1 MIEYDQQL
9 LVRALDAATNPVL
22 ITERTGCIVWINK
35 AFCLLSGYTKPE
47 LVGKTP
53 HLLSSGRQSTTF
65 YRDLWLTLLAGL
77 TWQGEMVERR
87 KDGGSCTVNQVITPV
102 LDHQGLVTHFI
113 AILHNFKL
121 MDDERANMQQLA
133 FHDTLTGLPNRRL
146 FLNLLDQA
154 IDHATKHQQSL
165 ALMFIDLDRF
175 KSVNDTLGHACGD
188 KLLVAVAER
197 LGQSVRRS
205 DVVSRLSGD
214 EFAILITGMDQ
225 VDQLEALANKLIA
238 AINQPFMI
246 EAQSIEMRIS
256 IGISLFPSD
265 GVSAED
271 LLGQA
276 DGAMYQAKKPVAIP
290 AVSASWRRPL
300 IKNSIHGPQCNKVPA
315 HIASVSN
322 TWPGIT

>member
-1 MIEYDQQL
+1 MIDYDQQL

-102 LDHQGLVTHFI
+102 LDHQGVVTHFI
-113 AILHNFKL
+113 AILHNFTL

-133 FHDTLTGLPNRRL
+133 FHDPLTGLPNRRL

-154 IDHATKHQQSL
+154 IDHATKNQQSL

-214 EFAILITGMDQ
+214 EFAILITCMDQ
-225 VDQLEALANKLIA
+225 VDQLEALAHKLIA

-246 EAQSIEMRIS
+246 EAQSIEVRIS
-256 IGISLFPSD
+256 VGISLFPAD

-276 DGAMYQAKKPVAIP
+276 DGAMYQAKKTGGNLCRFSLLTPV
-290 AVSASWRRPL
+290 SD
-300 IKNSIHGPQCNKVPA
+300 
-315 HIASVSN
+315 
-322 TWPGIT
+322 

>member
-1 MIEYDQQL
+1 MIDYDQQL

-102 LDHQGLVTHFI
+102 LDHQGVVTHFI
-113 AILHNFKL
+113 AILHNFTL

-133 FHDTLTGLPNRRL
+133 FHDPLTGLPNRRL

-154 IDHATKHQQSL
+154 INYATKNHQSF

-175 KSVNDTLGHACGD
+175 KLVNDTLGHACGD

-205 DVVSRLSGD
+205 DIVSRLSGD
-214 EFAILITGMDQ
+214 EFAILITCMDQ
-225 VDQLEALANKLIA
+225 VDQLEALAHKLIA

-246 EAQSIEMRIS
+246 EAQSIEVRIS
-256 IGISLFPSD
+256 VGISLFPAD

-276 DGAMYQAKKPVAIP
+276 DGAMYQAKKTGGNLCRFSLLTPV
-290 AVSASWRRPL
+290 SD
-300 IKNSIHGPQCNKVPA
+300 
-315 HIASVSN
+315 
-322 TWPGIT
+322 

>member
-1 MIEYDQQL
+1 MIDYDQQL

-102 LDHQGLVTHFI
+102 LDHQGVVTHFI
-113 AILHNFKL
+113 AILHNFTL

-133 FHDTLTGLPNRRL
+133 FHDPLTGLPNRRL

-154 IDHATKHQQSL
+154 INYATKNQQSF

-205 DVVSRLSGD
+205 DIVSRLSGD
-214 EFAILITGMDQ
+214 EFAILITCMDQ
-225 VDQLEALANKLIA
+225 VDQLETLAHKLIA

-246 EAQSIEMRIS
+246 ETQSIEMRIS
-256 IGISLFPSD
+256 VGISLFPSE

-271 LLGQA
+271 LLGHA
-276 DGAMYQAKKPVAIP
+276 DGAMYQAKKAGGNTCRFSLLTPV
-290 AVSASWRRPL
+290 SD
-300 IKNSIHGPQCNKVPA
+300 
-315 HIASVSN
+315 
-322 TWPGIT
+322 

>member
-1 MIEYDQQL
+1 MIDYDQQL

-87 KDGGSCTVNQVITPV
+87 KDGGRCTVNQVITPV
-102 LDHQGLVTHFI
+102 LDHQGVVTHFI
-113 AILHNFKL
+113 AILHNFTL

-133 FHDTLTGLPNRRL
+133 FHDPLTGLPNRRL

-154 IDHATKHQQSL
+154 INYATKNHQSF

-205 DVVSRLSGD
+205 DIVSRLSGD
-214 EFAILITGMDQ
+214 EFAILITCMDQ
-225 VDQLEALANKLIA
+225 VDQLETLAHKLIA

-246 EAQSIEMRIS
+246 ETQSIEMRIS
-256 IGISLFPSD
+256 VGISLFPSE

-271 LLGQA
+271 LLGHA
-276 DGAMYQAKKPVAIP
+276 DGAMYQAKKAGGNTCRFSFLTPV
-290 AVSASWRRPL
+290 SD
-300 IKNSIHGPQCNKVPA
+300 
-315 HIASVSN
+315 
-322 TWPGIT
+322 

>member
-1 MIEYDQQL
+1 MIDYDQQL

-35 AFCLLSGYTKPE
+35 AFCLWSGYTKPE

-102 LDHQGLVTHFI
+102 LDHQGVVTHFI

-197 LGQSVRRS
+197 LGRSVRRS

-214 EFAILITGMDQ
+214 EFAILITCMDQ
-225 VDQLEALANKLIA
+225 VDQLEALAHKLIV

-246 EAQSIEMRIS
+246 EAQRIEMRIS
-256 IGISLFPSD
+256 VGISLFPAD

-276 DGAMYQAKKPVAIP
+276 DGAMYQAKKA
-290 AVSASWRRPL
+290 
-300 IKNSIHGPQCNKVPA
+300 GG
-315 HIASVSN
+315 N
-322 TWPGIT
+322 TCRFSLLTPPSD

>member
-1 MIEYDQQL
+1 MIDYDQQL

-102 LDHQGLVTHFI
+102 LDHQGVVTHFI
-113 AILHNFKL
+113 AILHNFTL

-133 FHDTLTGLPNRRL
+133 FHDPLTGLPNRRL

-154 IDHATKHQQSL
+154 INYATKNHQSF

-205 DVVSRLSGD
+205 DIVSRLSGD
-214 EFAILITGMDQ
+214 EFAILITCMDQ
-225 VDQLEALANKLIA
+225 VDQLEALAHKLIA

-246 EAQSIEMRIS
+246 EAQSIEVRIS
-256 IGISLFPSD
+256 VGISLFPAD

-276 DGAMYQAKKPVAIP
+276 DGAMYQAKKAGGNTCRFSLLTPV
-290 AVSASWRRPL
+290 SD
-300 IKNSIHGPQCNKVPA
+300 
-315 HIASVSN
+315 
-322 TWPGIT
+322 

>member
-1 MIEYDQQL
+1 MIDYDQQL

-102 LDHQGLVTHFI
+102 LDHQGVVTHFI
-113 AILHNFKL
+113 AILHNFTL

-133 FHDTLTGLPNRRL
+133 FHDPLTGLPNRRL

-154 IDHATKHQQSL
+154 INYATKNHQSF

-205 DVVSRLSGD
+205 DIVSRLSGD
-214 EFAILITGMDQ
+214 EFAILITCMDQ
-225 VDQLEALANKLIA
+225 VDQLEALAHKLIA

-246 EAQSIEMRIS
+246 EAQSIEVRIS
-256 IGISLFPSD
+256 VGISLFPAD

-276 DGAMYQAKKPVAIP
+276 DGAMYQAKKPVAIS
-290 AVSASWRRPL
+290 AVSAF
-300 IKNSIHGPQCNKVPA
+300 
-315 HIASVSN
+315 
-322 TWPGIT
+322 

>member
-87 KDGGSCTVNQVITPV
+87 KDGGSCIVNQVITPV
-102 LDHQGLVTHFI
+102 LDHQGVVTHFI

-197 LGQSVRRS
+197 LGRSVRRS

-214 EFAILITGMDQ
+214 EFAILITCMDQ
-225 VDQLEALANKLIA
+225 VGQLEALAHKLIV

-256 IGISLFPSD
+256 VGISLFPAD

-276 DGAMYQAKKPVAIP
+276 DGAMYQAKKA
-290 AVSASWRRPL
+290 
-300 IKNSIHGPQCNKVPA
+300 GG
-315 HIASVSN
+315 N
-322 TWPGIT
+322 TCRFSLLTPPSD

>member
-1 MIEYDQQL
+1 MIDYDQQL

-102 LDHQGLVTHFI
+102 LDHQGVVTHFI
-113 AILHNFKL
+113 AILHNFTL

-133 FHDTLTGLPNRRL
+133 FHDPLTGLPNRRL

-154 IDHATKHQQSL
+154 INYATKNHQSF

-214 EFAILITGMDQ
+214 EFAILITCMDQ
-225 VDQLEALANKLIA
+225 VDQLEALAHKLIA

-246 EAQSIEMRIS
+246 EAQSIEVRIS
-256 IGISLFPSD
+256 VGISLFPAD

-271 LLGQA
+271 LLGQS
-276 DGAMYQAKKPVAIP
+276 DGAMYQAKKPVAIS
-290 AVSASWRRPL
+290 AVSAF
-300 IKNSIHGPQCNKVPA
+300 
-315 HIASVSN
+315 
-322 TWPGIT
+322 

>member
-1 MIEYDQQL
+1 MIDYDQQL

-102 LDHQGLVTHFI
+102 LDHQGVVTHFI
-113 AILHNFKL
+113 AILHNFTL

-133 FHDTLTGLPNRRL
+133 FHDPLTGLPNRRL

-154 IDHATKHQQSL
+154 INYATKNHQSF

-214 EFAILITGMDQ
+214 EFAILITCMDQ
-225 VDQLEALANKLIA
+225 VDQLEALAHKLIA

-246 EAQSIEMRIS
+246 EAQSIEVRIS
-256 IGISLFPSD
+256 VGISLFPAD

-276 DGAMYQAKKPVAIP
+276 DGAMYQAKKTGGNLCRFSLLTPV
-290 AVSASWRRPL
+290 SD
-300 IKNSIHGPQCNKVPA
+300 
-315 HIASVSN
+315 
-322 TWPGIT
+322 

>member
-1 MIEYDQQL
+1 MIDYDQQL

-87 KDGGSCTVNQVITPV
+87 KDGGRCTVNQVITPV
-102 LDHQGLVTHFI
+102 LDHQGVVTHFI
-113 AILHNFKL
+113 AILHNFTL

-133 FHDTLTGLPNRRL
+133 FHDPLTGLPNRRL

-154 IDHATKHQQSL
+154 INYATKNHQSF

-214 EFAILITGMDQ
+214 EFAILITCMDQ
-225 VDQLEALANKLIA
+225 VDQLEALAHKLIA

-246 EAQSIEMRIS
+246 EAQSIEVRIS
-256 IGISLFPSD
+256 VGISLFPAD

-276 DGAMYQAKKPVAIP
+276 DGAMYQAKKTGGNLCRFSLLTPV
-290 AVSASWRRPL
+290 SD
-300 IKNSIHGPQCNKVPA
+300 
-315 HIASVSN
+315 
-322 TWPGIT
+322 

>member
-1 MIEYDQQL
+1 MIDYDQQL

-102 LDHQGLVTHFI
+102 LDHQGVVTHFI
-113 AILHNFKL
+113 AILHNFTL

-133 FHDTLTGLPNRRL
+133 FHDPLTGLPNRRL

-154 IDHATKHQQSL
+154 INYATKNQQSF

-205 DVVSRLSGD
+205 DIVSRLSGD
-214 EFAILITGMDQ
+214 EFAILITCMDQ
-225 VDQLEALANKLIA
+225 VDQLEALAHKLIA

-246 EAQSIEMRIS
+246 EAQSIEVRIS
-256 IGISLFPSD
+256 VGISLFPAD

-276 DGAMYQAKKPVAIP
+276 DGAMYQAKKTGGNLCRFSLLTPV
-290 AVSASWRRPL
+290 SD
-300 IKNSIHGPQCNKVPA
+300 
-315 HIASVSN
+315 
-322 TWPGIT
+322 

>member
-35 AFCLLSGYTKPE
+35 AFCLLSGYSKPE

-53 HLLSSGRQSTTF
+53 HLLWSGRQSTTF

-87 KDGGSCTVNQVITPV
+87 KDGASCTVNQVITPV
-102 LDHQGLVTHFI
+102 LDHQGVVTHFI

-121 MDDERANMQQLA
+121 MDDERTNMQQLA
-133 FHDTLTGLPNRRL
+133 FHDPLTGLPNRRL

-175 KSVNDTLGHACGD
+175 KWVNDTLGHACGD
-188 KLLVAVAER
+188 KLLVAVADR

-214 EFAILITGMDQ
+214 EFAILITCMDQ

-256 IGISLFPSD
+256 VGISLFPTD

-276 DGAMYQAKKPVAIP
+276 DGAMYQAKKAGGNTCRF
-290 AVSASWRRPL
+290 SPL
-300 IKNSIHGPQCNKVPA
+300 ALPSD
-315 HIASVSN
+315 
-322 TWPGIT
+322 

>member
-35 AFCLLSGYTKPE
+35 AFCLLSGYSKPE

-87 KDGGSCTVNQVITPV
+87 KDGASCTVNQVITPV
-102 LDHQGLVTHFI
+102 LDHQGVVTHFI

-121 MDDERANMQQLA
+121 MDDERANMKQLA

-146 FLNLLDQA
+146 FLTLLDQA

-214 EFAILITGMDQ
+214 EFAILITCMDQ

-246 EAQSIEMRIS
+246 EGQSIEMRIS
-256 IGISLFPSD
+256 VGISLFPAD
-265 GVSAED
+265 GVIAED
-271 LLGQA
+271 LLGRA
-276 DGAMYQAKKPVAIP
+276 DGAMYQAKKA
-290 AVSASWRRPL
+290 
-300 IKNSIHGPQCNKVPA
+300 GG
-315 HIASVSN
+315 N
-322 TWPGIT
+322 TCRFSLLTPPSD

>member
-1 MIEYDQQL
+1 MIDYDQQL

-102 LDHQGLVTHFI
+102 LDHQGVVTHFI
-113 AILHNFKL
+113 AILHNFTL

-133 FHDTLTGLPNRRL
+133 FHDPLTGLPNRRL

-154 IDHATKHQQSL
+154 IDHATKNQQSL

-175 KSVNDTLGHACGD
+175 KSVNDTLGHSCGD

-205 DVVSRLSGD
+205 DIVSRLSGD
-214 EFAILITGMDQ
+214 EFAILITCMDQ
-225 VDQLEALANKLIA
+225 VDQLEALAHKLIA

-256 IGISLFPSD
+256 VGISLFPSEA
-265 GVSAED
+265 VSAED
-271 LLGQA
+271 LLGHA
-276 DGAMYQAKKPVAIP
+276 DGAMYQAKKAGGNTCRFSLLTPV
-290 AVSASWRRPL
+290 SD
-300 IKNSIHGPQCNKVPA
+300 
-315 HIASVSN
+315 
-322 TWPGIT
+322 

>member
-1 MIEYDQQL
+1 MIDYDQQL

-102 LDHQGLVTHFI
+102 LDHQGVVTHFI
-113 AILHNFKL
+113 AILHNFTL

-133 FHDTLTGLPNRRL
+133 FHDPLTGLPNRRL

-154 IDHATKHQQSL
+154 INYATKNQQSF

-214 EFAILITGMDQ
+214 EFAILITCMDQ
-225 VDQLEALANKLIA
+225 VDQLEALAHKLIA

-246 EAQSIEMRIS
+246 EAQSIEVRIS
-256 IGISLFPSD
+256 VGISLFPAD

-276 DGAMYQAKKPVAIP
+276 DGAMYQAKKTGGNLCRFSLLTPV
-290 AVSASWRRPL
+290 SD
-300 IKNSIHGPQCNKVPA
+300 
-315 HIASVSN
+315 
-322 TWPGIT
+322 